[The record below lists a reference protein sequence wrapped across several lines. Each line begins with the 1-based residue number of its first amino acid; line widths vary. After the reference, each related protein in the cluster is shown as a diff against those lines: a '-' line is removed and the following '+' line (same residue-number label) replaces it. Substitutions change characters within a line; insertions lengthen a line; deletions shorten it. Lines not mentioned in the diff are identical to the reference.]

1 MGEKTKPIIGSLL
14 AFLYLMRQ
22 GLSYIRG
29 KPQGTAQ
36 TFSCLTC
43 IFLLFRVYV
52 PLSRKQSSTAN
63 IRRRLLF
70 YIRSGSPNECRFFP
84 AIGLDSPFRTPGR
97 AVPRIVT
104 ILKIV
109 ATGRYNLRQKSN
121 RVLKFVRICG
131 ILYKEIF
138 RYSATYHT
146 IHPQILTRYSKVK
159 P

>member
-1 MGEKTKPIIGSLL
+1 MRFCIICGRDCPTYVGSLKERRK
-14 AFLYLMRQ
+14 Y
-22 GLSYIRG
+22 
-29 KPQGTAQ
+29 
-36 TFSCLTC
+36 
-43 IFLLFRVYV
+43 FLLDLHFSYSAYIV
-52 PLSRKQSSTAN
+52 LLTRKQPSTAN

-84 AIGLDSPFRTPGR
+84 AIGLDSPFQNPNR

-138 RYSATYHT
+138 RYTATYHT